1 MGKTKNSWTVRRR
14 VGRVARWN
22 VHRTFGFIVEE
33 ENLKE
38 SFMHLD
44 DVVGGEAPKI
54 GDSVEFTKQI
64 SKFHDCDR
72 ARNVRILKQDDG
84 AVQRGVCKFF
94 DGVEGFI
101 LASSGRRIPVHA
113 LDCLN
118 SVVPKRGTTAMGPS
132 AGPKEILSTNH
143 GDYSRM
149 ETCGKLCGKPSLSEG
164 GIKPLLHG

>member
-1 MGKTKNSWTVRRR
+1 MGKTKGRRH

-64 SKFHDCDR
+64 SKCHDCDR

-94 DGVEGFI
+94 DGVEGSI

-118 SVVPKRGTTAMGPS
+118 SVVPKRGDQ
-132 AGPKEILSTNH
+132 LSFQVRKQQAVGVIGGSVSNEYLMREGRVVEHNYSGRCMH
-143 GDYSRM
+143 GWLQD
-149 ETCGKLCGKPSLSEG
+149 L
-164 GIKPLLHG
+164 